1 MHDNTR
7 SEDLSGFLDFPGA
20 DDLVAAGQV
29 APPSAAV
36 LAAARP
42 PVPSAPPALAP
53 TPVAVV
59 LGPKRR
65 SRRLLVA
72 AAAVAA
78 MACGA
83 VVYPVAG
90 DDPPAGAGAAEFLMD
105 VAQVASRAPASKEA
119 PYWKVR
125 YETKE
130 LNAPFALYTGYTD
143 RQGHVWSVD
152 ADGTVTGPPKSLPKS
167 KLKRWEVGNQRL
179 TWHELGALPADP
191 DALAR
196 RLGTA
201 KLEQAPVL
209 LAESP
214 VGPRIRAALF
224 QVIAHSE
231 GVELVGEVEDRKGRE
246 GTAVEFPTG
255 RGATTRL
262 VIDPATSRLL
272 DSKTWSKRQVE
283 DHSTYLEVGPAYKV
297 R

>member
-1 MHDNTR
+1 MHENTR
-7 SEDLSGFLDFPGA
+7 SEDLSGLLDFPGA
-20 DDLVAAGQV
+20 DDLVAAGRV

-42 PVPSAPPALAP
+42 PVPSAPPAPAP

-59 LGPKRR
+59 FGPKRR

-105 VAQVASRAPASKEA
+105 VAQVASRAPASKA

-209 LAESP
+209 LAEAP

-246 GTAVEFPTG
+246 GTAVEFPAG